1 MMAQQE
7 NVDLRIRDEVRRIW
21 GEWVG
26 MDPQLSPEQRAE
38 RIEQE
43 AARLTQMVEETVGE
57 SGHGFLLDQWRAEHP
72 GVTPD
77 YETVVS
83 LMGAAWES
91 ARSKVL
97 SEELYPQVTEE
108 VYQRVTATDELIE
121 QERQQRITSARQEQD
136 PARWKTLNV
145 EVSPLAE
152 TIVSR
157 VWMGESGRFTLLAQ
171 SLIQQRLED
180 NEPTPVNAVDPLAD
194 ELGAMIAAEIEAHP
208 TQTPF

>member
-7 NVDLRIRDEVRRIW
+7 NVDLKIRDEVRRIW

-97 SEELYPQVTEE
+97 SEELYPQVAEE

-121 QERQQRITSARQEQD
+121 QERQQRIESARQEQD
-136 PARWKTLNV
+136 PERWKTLDV

-152 TIVSR
+152 TIVNR

-194 ELGAMIAAEIEAHP
+194 QLGAMIAAEIEAHP

>member
-57 SGHGFLLDQWRAEHP
+57 SGHGFLLDRWRAEHP

-121 QERQQRITSARQEQD
+121 QERQQRIESARQEQD
-136 PARWKTLNV
+136 PERWKTLNV

-152 TIVSR
+152 TIVNR

-194 ELGAMIAAEIEAHP
+194 QLGAIIAAEIEAHP

>member
-121 QERQQRITSARQEQD
+121 QERQQRIESARQEQD
-136 PARWKTLNV
+136 PERWKTLNV

-152 TIVSR
+152 TIVNR

-194 ELGAMIAAEIEAHP
+194 QLGAIIAAEIEAHP

>member
-26 MDPQLSPEQRAE
+26 MDPQLSPEEREE

-43 AARLTQMVEETVGE
+43 AARLTQMVEEAVGE
-57 SGHGFLLDQWRAEHP
+57 SGHGFLLDQWRAANP

-77 YETVVS
+77 YETVAS
-83 LMGAAWES
+83 LMEMAWAS

-97 SEELYPQVTEE
+97 GEELYPQVTEE

-121 QERQQRITSARQEQD
+121 QERQHRIESARQARD
-136 PARWKTLNV
+136 SDRWKALNV

-152 TIVSR
+152 TIVNR

-194 ELGAMIAAEIEAHP
+194 QLAAMIAAEIEEHP

>member
-121 QERQQRITSARQEQD
+121 QERQQRIESARQEQD
-136 PARWKTLNV
+136 PERWKTLNV

-152 TIVSR
+152 TIVNR

-180 NEPTPVNAVDPLAD
+180 NDPTPVNAVDPLAD
-194 ELGAMIAAEIEAHP
+194 QLGAMIAAEIDAHP

>member
-26 MDPQLSPEQRAE
+26 MDPQLTPEQREE

-57 SGHGFLLDQWRAEHP
+57 SGQGFLLDQWRAEHP

-77 YETVVS
+77 YETVAS
-83 LMGAAWES
+83 LMAAAWTS

-97 SEELYPQVTEE
+97 SEELYSQVTEE
-108 VYQRVTATDELIE
+108 VYQRVTETDEVIE
-121 QERQQRITSARQEQD
+121 QERQQRIDAARESRD
-136 PARWKTLNV
+136 PDRWKSLNV

-152 TIVSR
+152 TIVNR
-157 VWMGESGRFTLLAQ
+157 VWMGESGRFTVLAQ

-180 NEPTPVNAVDPLAD
+180 NELTPVNAVDPLAD
-194 ELGAMIAAEIEAHP
+194 ELAALVAAEIEAHP

>member
-1 MMAQQE
+1 MAQQE

-121 QERQQRITSARQEQD
+121 QERQQRIESARQEQD
-136 PARWKTLNV
+136 PERWKTLNV

-180 NEPTPVNAVDPLAD
+180 NVPTPVNAVDPLAD

>member
-121 QERQQRITSARQEQD
+121 QERQQRIESARQEQD
-136 PARWKTLNV
+136 PERWKTLNV

-152 TIVSR
+152 TIVNR

-194 ELGAMIAAEIEAHP
+194 QLGAMIAAEIEAHP

>member
-57 SGHGFLLDQWRAEHP
+57 SGHGFLLDQWRDEHP

-121 QERQQRITSARQEQD
+121 QERQQRIESARQEQD
-136 PARWKTLNV
+136 PERWKTLNV

-152 TIVSR
+152 TIVNR

-194 ELGAMIAAEIEAHP
+194 QLGAMIAAEIEAHP

>member
-43 AARLTQMVEETVGE
+43 AARLTQMVEKTVGE

-121 QERQQRITSARQEQD
+121 QERQQRIESARQEQD
-136 PARWKTLNV
+136 PERWKTLNV

-152 TIVSR
+152 TIVNR

-194 ELGAMIAAEIEAHP
+194 QLGAMIAAEIEAHP

>member
-121 QERQQRITSARQEQD
+121 QERQQRIESARQEQD
-136 PARWKTLNV
+136 PERWKTLNV

-180 NEPTPVNAVDPLAD
+180 NVPTPVNAVDPLAD

>member
-83 LMGAAWES
+83 LMGAVWES

-121 QERQQRITSARQEQD
+121 QERQQRIESARQEQD
-136 PARWKTLNV
+136 PERWKTLNV

-152 TIVSR
+152 TIVNR

-194 ELGAMIAAEIEAHP
+194 QLGAMIAAEIEAHP

>member
-121 QERQQRITSARQEQD
+121 QERQQRIESSRQEQD
-136 PARWKTLNV
+136 PERWKTLNV

-152 TIVSR
+152 TIVNR

-194 ELGAMIAAEIEAHP
+194 QLGAMIAAEIEAHP

>member
-26 MDPQLSPEQRAE
+26 MDPQLSPEQRAD

-121 QERQQRITSARQEQD
+121 QERQQRIESARQEQD
-136 PARWKTLNV
+136 PERWKTLNV

-152 TIVSR
+152 TIVNR

-194 ELGAMIAAEIEAHP
+194 QLGAIIAAEIEAHP

>member
-72 GVTPD
+72 
-77 YETVVS
+77 E
-83 LMGAAWES
+83 
-91 ARSKVL
+91 
-97 SEELYPQVTEE
+97 
-108 VYQRVTATDELIE
+108 
-121 QERQQRITSARQEQD
+121 
-136 PARWKTLNV
+136 
-145 EVSPLAE
+145 
-152 TIVSR
+152 
-157 VWMGESGRFTLLAQ
+157 
-171 SLIQQRLED
+171 
-180 NEPTPVNAVDPLAD
+180 
-194 ELGAMIAAEIEAHP
+194 
-208 TQTPF
+208 